1 MEQVFTRK
9 KKKLSC
15 LDMAVSEQTA
25 KIEGKFEVLPL
36 RKQSTD

>member
-9 KKKLSC
+9 KTIISPRHGRKDK
-15 LDMAVSEQTA
+15 QR